1 MAPDS
6 YTRRARIYPA
16 LLAALPGLA
25 LAAIMVSWRDLGLS
39 HLIAT
44 TAAGV
49 LLYAFGD
56 LTRRLGKRHEDAIYR
71 EIGGKPSTAMLRHSD
86 TTFDEATKTSWLKF
100 AATKIGGPSPT
111 TKEEKANP
119 AVADAYYERC
129 GNWLREN
136 TRDHKK
142 FNLVFEENVA
152 YGFRRNLYGLK
163 WLGLALNVL
172 VVVISAI
179 WIWKSWPVG
188 NDNGVAA
195 RLPYVIIVSLAHA
208 LFFVFAVTKAG
219 VIEAANQYARQLL
232 LACET
237 LATGAPAKKAAT
249 PRAKTKV

>member
-1 MAPDS
+1 MVPDS

-25 LAAIMVSWRDLGLS
+25 LAAVMVSWRDLGIS

-44 TAAGV
+44 TAAGF

-71 EIGGKPSTAMLRHSD
+71 EIGGKPSTAMLRHFD
-86 TTFDEATKTSWLKF
+86 TTFDDATKASWLKF
-100 AATKIGGPSPT
+100 LATKMGSNPPT
-111 TKEEKANP
+111 AEQEKVDP
-119 AVADAYYERC
+119 AAADAYYERC

-136 TRDHKK
+136 TRDRKK

-172 VVVISAI
+172 VVVICAI
-179 WIWKSWPVG
+179 WIWNRWPVG
-188 NDNGVAA
+188 QDDGVAS
-195 RLPYVIIVSLAHA
+195 RLIYVVIIALAHA
-208 LFFVFAVTKAG
+208 LFFTFAVTKAG

-237 LATGAPAKKAAT
+237 LATGAPLKKAPAQ
-249 PRAKTKV
+249 RKKKKA

>member
-1 MAPDS
+1 
-6 YTRRARIYPA
+6 
-16 LLAALPGLA
+16 LA
-25 LAAIMVSWRDLGLS
+25 LAAIMVSWKDLGIS

-86 TTFDEATKTSWLKF
+86 TIFDDATKTSWLKF
-100 AATKIGGPSPT
+100 AASKIGGTPPT
-111 TKEEKANP
+111 VKEEKANP
-119 AVADAYYERC
+119 AGGRRLLRTLLQLGV
-129 GNWLREN
+129 REN
-136 TRDHKK
+136 TRDRKK
-142 FNLVFEENVA
+142 FNLVFEENVT

-163 WLGLALNVL
+163 WLGLALNVF
-172 VVVISAI
+172 VVVICAI

-188 NDNGVAA
+188 HDDGVAA
-195 RLPYVIIVSLAHA
+195 RLPYVIIVAFAHA
-208 LFFVFAVTKAG
+208 LFFIFAVTKAG

-237 LATGAPAKKAAT
+237 LASGAPAKKAVT
-249 PRAKTKV
+249 QRKKTKV

>member
-25 LAAIMVSWRDLGLS
+25 LAAIMVSWKDLGIS

-86 TTFDEATKTSWLKF
+86 TTFDDATKTSWLKF
-100 AATKIGGPSPT
+100 IGLKIRGTGPT
-111 TKEEKANP
+111 VEEEKANP
-119 AVADAYYERC
+119 AVADAYYGRC

-172 VVVISAI
+172 VVVICAI
-179 WIWKSWPVG
+179 WIWNSWPVG
-188 NDNGVAA
+188 NDDGVAA
-195 RLPYVIIVSLAHA
+195 RLPYVIIVAFAHA
-208 LFFVFAVTKAG
+208 LFFFFAVTKAG

-237 LATGAPAKKAAT
+237 LASGAPAKKAVT
-249 PRAKTKV
+249 QRKKTKV

>member
-1 MAPDS
+1 MIPDS

-25 LAAIMVSWRDLGLS
+25 LAATMVSWRDLGIS

-86 TTFDEATKTSWLKF
+86 TTFGDATKTSWFKYVGS
-100 AATKIGGPSPT
+100 KIGGIRPT
-111 TKEEKANP
+111 AEKEE
-119 AVADAYYERC
+119 ADQAASDSYYERC

-172 VVVISAI
+172 VLVICAI
-179 WIWKSWPVG
+179 WVWNRWPVG
-188 NDNGVAA
+188 HDDGVAA
-195 RLPYVIIVSLAHA
+195 RLSYVIIVALAHA
-208 LFFVFAVTKAG
+208 LFFIFAVTKAG
-219 VIEAANQYARQLL
+219 IIEAANQYARQLL

-237 LATGAPAKKAAT
+237 LATGVPVKKAVT
-249 PRAKTKV
+249 QRQKTKV